1 MEHKM
6 KLVDFAFNKIKS
18 GEKNIE
24 IRLNDEKRKL
34 INIGDIIE
42 FTNIDTREII
52 KVKVVNLYKY
62 KSFKD
67 LFDNYDNKSLG
78 LSKLDTYE
86 IMNNFYSIED
96 QEKYGALAIE
106 IKLI

>member
-18 GEKNIE
+18 KEKNIE

-34 INIGDIIE
+34 INIGDYII
-42 FTNIDTREII
+42 FTNINTKEEL
-52 KVKVVNLYKY
+52 KVIVTNLYKY
-62 KSFKD
+62 NTFKE
-67 LFDNYDNKSLG
+67 LFDDFDNKRLG

-86 IMNNFYSIED
+86 IMNNFYSKED

-106 IKLI
+106 IKLV